1 MADVIT
7 SILTAGGSVS
17 VGSDLFV
24 FDVTAGSVIDVVGQL
39 GGVGTATAGG
49 DISAGG
55 TAITNIISP
64 TGILTVGDGGIR
76 PSIQSPGGSSVQH
89 SITISSIVAERI
101 DFNGNQF
108 QGIGGLFAGGRL
120 TIDAASLRFDG
131 EIGVGVSNF
140 DGADGFGNSI
150 NPADGRGGNGGIF
163 IVNTLNDLFV
173 GENISA
179 TTGLNVSEAPNVTF
193 GGAGGQV
200 TLNAGTTLNVDSLIQ
215 VSSNDPDPGQT
226 PIPVR
231 RSASGGNITLHSGA
245 TTGPAITLSATSQ
258 LLALLDDAA
267 PGTGGTIRITSE
279 GGDIVADGRIEANRG
294 AIIISN
300 DPNGVFENL
309 AGGSMISIDGLFASL
324 TSETLQIASGGD
336 LSIGA
341 TTRVDLNSVTVALS
355 AVNIFRGGVLD
366 LTADG
371 DVLVTHSTGN
381 VDLTAGSAI
390 MFESIAV
397 ARQNNGRSTGLNTT
411 ITAGANLDL
420 TDNLSVHIDGSGLMS
435 GGNLSVRS
443 VGAMNLGL
451 FSSVQLDTNMQG
463 TAEGLNTLI
472 DAGTSLTAPSFFA
485 STSIQDGS
493 INLGGNITVNAAG
506 NASFLSNN
514 NEGGLTLLIS
524 LVNDATVA
532 NGANIAV
539 NIGGNMVADQI
550 DSTIA
555 GLGSIAV
562 GGNIDFTIGGTLTSS
577 GFATFTIRENISF
590 NPEPFGAIQVGPS
603 IRLSAANIRVG
614 NLSRSADLTA
624 FIADNGNLLP
634 PSGLTGSVLV
644 ETPGTIDITGSLN
657 VLGSVI
663 AGGNITAAGISS
675 TSVTS
680 NTQIAAGFSGIN
692 RFGLNL
698 QDFQRPVEV
707 THTLTAP
714 IITSLG
720 GINFNGLD
728 ADGDFAQATNGGAL
742 VLNVADGNFGPSGIE
757 GSVTFNGGNGSN
769 VTGFEAGNGGSLLVD
784 ATGAINV
791 GLDIEASSGLV
802 DATINAPQGFGGQVE
817 LNSANGAVTVTERI
831 EVSSAP
837 PSQAP
842 SPSPGSRRLSAR
854 GGNITIRSGRS
865 AAAPGPSPTPRAVA
879 INIGNTSQLLALL
892 DASAPGPGGK
902 ITIQATGANTDVNVN
917 GRLEATR
924 GTVDIRH
931 EADGGRVNI
940 GGRGR
945 LRERCDHVRRYR
957 ESRRLRSERP
967 A

>member
-1 MADVIT
+1 M
-7 SILTAGGSVS
+7 
-17 VGSDLFV
+17 
-24 FDVTAGSVIDVVGQL
+24 
-39 GGVGTATAGG
+39 
-49 DISAGG
+49 
-55 TAITNIISP
+55 
-64 TGILTVGDGGIR
+64 
-76 PSIQSPGGSSVQH
+76 
-89 SITISSIVAERI
+89 
-101 DFNGNQF
+101 
-108 QGIGGLFAGGRL
+108 
-120 TIDAASLRFDG
+120 
-131 EIGVGVSNF
+131 
-140 DGADGFGNSI
+140 
-150 NPADGRGGNGGIF
+150 
-163 IVNTLNDLFV
+163 

-200 TLNAGTTLNVDSLIQ
+200 TLNAGTTLDVNSLIQ

-245 TTGPAITLSATSQ
+245 TTGRAITLNGTSQ
-258 LLALLDDAA
+258 LLSLLDDAA

-294 AIIISN
+294 AIFISN

-309 AGGSMISIDGLFASL
+309 AGGSNITIDGSFASL

-341 TTRVDLNSVTVALS
+341 TTRVNLNSVTVALS

-371 DVLVTHSTGN
+371 DVLVTNSTGN

-397 ARQNNGRSTGLNTT
+397 ARRNNGRSTGLNTT
-411 ITAGANLDL
+411 ITTGANLDL
-420 TDNLSVHIDGSGLMS
+420 TGNLSVHIDGSGLMS
-435 GGNLSVRS
+435 GGNLTVRS

-463 TAEGLNTLI
+463 TAEGLNTLF

-485 STSIQDGS
+485 STSIQNGS
-493 INLGGNITVNAAG
+493 VNLGGNITVNAAG
-506 NASFLSNN
+506 NASFLTGI

-539 NIGGNMVADQI
+539 NIGGNMVTDQI
-550 DSTIA
+550 RSAIA

-562 GGNIDFTIGGTLTSS
+562 GGNIDFTIGGTLTSR

-590 NPEPFGAIQVGPS
+590 NREPFGAIQGGPS
-603 IRLSAANIRVG
+603 IHLSAANIRVG
-614 NLSRSADLTA
+614 NPDLSADLTA

-680 NTQIAAGFSGIN
+680 NMQIAAGFSGIN

-698 QDFQRPVEV
+698 QDFQRPVE
-707 THTLTAP
+707 
-714 IITSLG
+714 
-720 GINFNGLD
+720 
-728 ADGDFAQATNGGAL
+728 
-742 VLNVADGNFGPSGIE
+742 
-757 GSVTFNGGNGSN
+757 
-769 VTGFEAGNGGSLLVD
+769 
-784 ATGAINV
+784 
-791 GLDIEASSGLV
+791 SS
-802 DATINAPQGFGGQVE
+802 T
-817 LNSANGAVTVTERI
+817 
-831 EVSSAP
+831 
-837 PSQAP
+837 P
-842 SPSPGSRRLSAR
+842 SPLP
-854 GGNITIRSGRS
+854 
-865 AAAPGPSPTPRAVA
+865 
-879 INIGNTSQLLALL
+879 
-892 DASAPGPGGK
+892 
-902 ITIQATGANTDVNVN
+902 
-917 GRLEATR
+917 
-924 GTVDIRH
+924 
-931 EADGGRVNI
+931 
-940 GGRGR
+940 
-945 LRERCDHVRRYR
+945 
-957 ESRRLRSERP
+957 
-967 A
+967 